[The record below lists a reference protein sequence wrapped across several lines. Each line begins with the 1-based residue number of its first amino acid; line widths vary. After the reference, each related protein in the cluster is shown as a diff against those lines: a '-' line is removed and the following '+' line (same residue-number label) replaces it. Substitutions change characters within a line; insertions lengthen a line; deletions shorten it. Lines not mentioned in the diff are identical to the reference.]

1 MSSTSKSSSV
11 WKYFEVMETDTSTT
25 VCNLCNVSISRGK
38 SVATY
43 TTNSMIKHLLLK
55 HQIDVRKQESGALSQ
70 SNCGKR
76 PTAQQTIE
84 GMFAKKQ
91 CFSTTHPVAQ
101 KITKLICEMVA
112 ADFLPFSVVEN
123 EGFRRL
129 ITELQPRY
137 NIPSRKYITETCMP
151 EIYTQVRQYIKHQV
165 NNSMGCFAGTT
176 DIWTSIQNIAYMSLT
191 IHFVSCDK
199 GNLRLLSY
207 VLSCNELEGSHTAQ
221 HILEEI
227 KHQEALW
234 DIQLRYMVSD
244 NAANVV
250 KALRDGE
257 IKGVRC
263 MAHTINLVVH
273 HALKNSQ
280 RTVNDTVAVARRIV
294 THFHH
299 SPRACGM
306 LKSVQMDLNLPKH
319 KLIQD
324 VPTRWNSTFFMLER
338 LLEQKPAIN
347 QLYQTHGEFQNLSFN
362 EWKLV
367 DSLTIVL
374 KMFDKATC
382 ELSGEAATISHI
394 LPIKVN
400 LVRKLKR
407 FEHENAEGRL
417 FGIGTFISVLK
428 EQLEH
433 RFSKPHRGVPQAK
446 DCYFYNDDVYTTCAV
461 AAILDPRFKTSWL
474 DDTEEVTRLSTAI
487 QQLALQNVSSENTGV
502 DAGEHL
508 SSTDD
513 SGNEDSILFECPL
526 SDDQI
531 VDTETTPG
539 LEQNAEQQKNKI
551 KTTVMR
557 YIGSQ
562 RIKSSKSPLDF
573 WMDHRVDCPALFSLA
588 VSLLSCP
595 PTSVSSERLFSSSGV
610 IVSPLRNRLKPKNVE
625 VLKFLHYNLRKLNFL
640 Y

>member
-1 MSSTSKSSSV
+1 RMSSTSKSSFV

-25 VCNLCNVSISRGK
+25 VCNLCNVLISQGK

-43 TTNSMIKHLLLK
+43 TTSSMIKHLLLK
-55 HQIDVRKQESGALSQ
+55 TIDVRKQESGVATQ

-84 GMFAKKQ
+84 GMFANKK
-91 CFSTTHPVAQ
+91 CFSTTHPAAQ

-112 ADFLPFSVVEN
+112 ANFLPLFVVEN

-137 NIPSRKYITETCMP
+137 NIPSRKYVTET
-151 EIYTQVRQYIKHQV
+151 H
-165 NNSMGCFAGTT
+165 GTT
-176 DIWTSIQNIAYMSLT
+176 DIWTSIQNIAYMSLM
-191 IHFVSCDK
+191 IYFVSYDK

-227 KHQEALW
+227 KLQEALW

-280 RTVNDTVAVARRIV
+280 RTVNDTVAVAHRIV

-306 LKSVQMDLNLPKH
+306 LKSVQTDLNLPKH

-400 LVRKLKR
+400 LVRKLKK

-428 EQLEH
+428 EQLQH
-433 RFSKPHRGVPQAK
+433 RFSKPHRGVPEAK
-446 DCYFYNDDVYTTCAV
+446 NCY
-461 AAILDPRFKTSWL
+461 
-474 DDTEEVTRLSTAI
+474 
-487 QQLALQNVSSENTGV
+487 
-502 DAGEHL
+502 L

-513 SGNEDSILFECPL
+513 SGNEDSILFDCPL

-531 VDTETTPG
+531 VDTETTPR
-539 LEQNAEQQKNKI
+539 LEQ
-551 KTTVMR
+551 M
-557 YIGSQ
+557 
-562 RIKSSKSPLDF
+562 SP
-573 WMDHRVDCPALFSLA
+573 RVRADCPTLFSLA
-588 VSLLSCP
+588 LSLLSCP
-595 PTSVSSERLFSSSGV
+595 PTSVSSKRLFSSLGV
-610 IVSPLRNRLKPKNVE
+610 IVSPLCNRLKPKNVE
-625 VLKFLHYNLRKLNFL
+625 VLTFLHYNLQNLNFL